1 MPPGTDA
8 QAEFDQG
15 LALLGQ
21 GRYDAAKETLRAAAE
36 HGHAAAATTLGRLLC
51 LDADSWLPTDT
62 PGEDYVSAAEPWL
75 RRALHLDPDDRTAAL
90 LLASLLDRQ
99 LEMMR
104 RQDPWGTVWVDEID
118 TGENDPD
125 DIWQAA
131 LTRRH
136 DEAIRLLEHL
146 LDLDPTDESAAATLV
161 AVHKGTWAHHLDENQ
176 RHEPPLPE
184 SDTTGRALLDHLLT
198 AARRAAELDPSDALL
213 AMELADALRW
223 NGSPEAAQWLRRF
236 TTLRP
241 EWTKPGSIPPR
252 HPDDPPEGFPSEGRY
267 GWYVLEFGQMVDN
280 YGTNAFERL
289 MTADPAELRWASEG
303 LFRNLRGDPFH
314 GDAPGDDQPPECLT
328 LSVYDAGH
336 DRGDID
342 LTPYL
347 RTAPDVAPRVDWSAF
362 SIPPLKSTPLPPGRP
377 ALSWLSLGPDTVHYG
392 FSDDPHY

>member
-1 MPPGTDA
+1 MPDGTDA

-15 LALLGQ
+15 VALLDQ
-21 GRYDAAKETLRAAAE
+21 GRYDAAKQTLRAAAE
-36 HGHAAAATTLGRLLC
+36 RGHAAAATTLGRLLC
-51 LDADSWLPTDT
+51 LDAHCRLPTDT
-62 PGEDYVSAAEPWL
+62 PGEDYVSVAEPWL
-75 RRALHLDPDDRTAAL
+75 RRALDLDPDDRTAAL

-104 RQDPWGTVWVDEID
+104 RHDPWGTVWVDEID
-118 TGENDPD
+118 TDEHDPD

-131 LTRRH
+131 ITRRH
-136 DEAIRLLEHL
+136 DEAVRLLEHL
-146 LDLDPTDESAAATLV
+146 LDIDPDDESAAITLV
-161 AVHKGTWAHHLDENQ
+161 AVHKGAWAHHLDESQ

-184 SDTTGRALLDHLLT
+184 SDTTGRALLDRLLA
-198 AARRAAELDPSDALL
+198 AARRAAELAPSDALP

-223 NGSPEAAQWLRRF
+223 SGSAEAAQWLRRF

-241 EWTKPGSIPPR
+241 EWTKSGSTPS
-252 HPDDPPEGFPSEGRY
+252 HPDDPPGGFPSEGRY
-267 GWYVLEFGQMVDN
+267 GWYVLELGQMVDN

-289 MTADPAELRWASEG
+289 MTADAAELRWACEG
-303 LFRNLRGDPFH
+303 MFRNLRGDPFH
-314 GDAPGDDQPPECLT
+314 GDAPHDDQPPECLT

-336 DRGDID
+336 ERGDID

-347 RTAPDVAPRVDWSAF
+347 RTAPDTAPRVDWSAF

-392 FSDDPHY
+392 FSEDPHY